1 MKQEDVVAS
10 AVLLAHPINVKDRD
24 VKEETLET
32 VGEAASFLLV
42 NFSGA
47 RSADTDWK
55 LTARALEHAAET
67 DSAYHI
73 VGATNAVI
81 ALLDAEKLIR
91 R

>member
-1 MKQEDVVAS
+1 MNQEEVVAS
-10 AVLLAHPINVKDRD
+10 AVLLAHPINVRHRD
-24 VKEETLET
+24 GKEETLET

-55 LTARALEHAAET
+55 LTARALEHAAEA
-67 DSAYHI
+67 DSAYQI
-73 VGATNAVI
+73 VEATHALI
-81 ALLDAEKLIR
+81 ALFETEKLIR